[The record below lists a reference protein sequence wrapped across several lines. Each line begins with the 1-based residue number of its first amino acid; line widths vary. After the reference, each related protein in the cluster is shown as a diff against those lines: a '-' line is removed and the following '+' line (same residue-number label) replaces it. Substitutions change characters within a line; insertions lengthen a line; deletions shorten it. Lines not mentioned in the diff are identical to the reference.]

1 MSLFGP
7 SSGSGSSSLLGSLNL
22 DTSVPS
28 DPSAKRKSIFEP
40 LSTTSARGQSD
51 MFSGFGGG
59 SQATPPSGTPSLP
72 TFSLNPPPGA
82 GTSGTSATPAPA
94 AGGLFGATTSG
105 TAPASSGLFGSTPST
120 AAGTSTG
127 LFSPPAKPTLN
138 TFNPI
143 GAPAPT
149 KQQPPSFGLGST
161 LAQPANTSTFGA
173 SSSVQPQ
180 NVNPQFES
188 APAFARESAY
198 FNGLLERQ
206 KKKAKFSNA
215 DQNGQLGQL
224 PSMNMDLGD
233 LARRAQELGQKNQ
246 KLGQSVSRD
255 SRAHY
260 LLSGSGVT
268 PGQAYKD
275 FQKFDADTPQPFA
288 STARV
293 DFAEEG
299 SAYLKGMQTKGRE
312 AMLRES
318 MDRVYQDVDRFI
330 EESLGIDFD
339 EQKKRIMQHFGLM
352 AKDDTANEPGVS
364 TSSFARSQSPAKN
377 KSGRR
382 SVFGR
387 SGLDKSMIGNASSI
401 AGSSSFFGGTV
412 TNVPSG
418 LSKHQSIRDLR
429 GKERAFVDKVETFNK
444 TRLEEKPYNI
454 LQEFKVVEKEYP
466 RDVPKQLFDAYEA
479 LEDITRENSA
489 ARGLKERQFVKAH
502 AEDDSNPE
510 EAIKLKKQILNGSQ
524 SYLEKSFY
532 AEVEALIKGNPRTAQ
547 VGGMPSII
555 NKIRAYIRVRAE
567 RHDLAPEGSELQQ
580 IGDSGDYCWI
590 IIFYLL
596 RSGFVKEA
604 VDYVNGDAAFQST
617 DRRFVSYLTSY
628 ANNPDRRLSR
638 KLQEMIDGEYQQR
651 AKNAPKGT
659 VDPYRM
665 ACYKVIG
672 RCDLAQRNLETVGQ
686 GVEDWLWLQFTLAR
700 EAESAEDAAGDVF
713 GLDQICETV
722 HEIGEK
728 HFPKGQADA
737 ANSYGT
743 FFVMQILAGMFEQA
757 VDYLHSYNPLSAVHF
772 AIALTY
778 YGLLRASDYQTAGNE
793 LLSYSTKQQPQ
804 INFVPLIAYYTT
816 LFRAALPVQAV
827 DYLALICLNSDLTPS
842 SIGNVHTSAC
852 HECLRELCLETR
864 EFAALLGDIR
874 SDGSRIR
881 GAIEQR
887 AKLIRLDSQEQFL
900 RFITSQAAS
909 VADSRG
915 QIADASRSRQRINQG
930 QIADAVLLYHLCDDY
945 DNVTAVLNR
954 ALADAVAIE
963 LGDAPM
969 SLQPLKPRRAIDGS
983 ETASQASTSTQP
995 YSSLSLTQSTS
1006 SPVELATNMAN
1017 LYSTNASYFSR
1028 ITSSN
1033 RETLRT
1039 LLVMLSARAK
1049 IEHPTAPEY
1058 LRALEELNDM
1068 NILPLGARGDIS
1080 KIRQMATTFSSL
1092 PQIVTRCA
1100 GLVILWCVRAIGGER
1115 ERIAREGSWGD
1126 AEAKEQM
1133 ETLKGQLGQM
1143 ARDLMVFAGLV
1154 KYKLPAR
1161 VYDLLTRAG
1170 GEVGD
1175 Y

>member
-1 MSLFGP
+1 M
-7 SSGSGSSSLLGSLNL
+7 
-22 DTSVPS
+22 
-28 DPSAKRKSIFEP
+28 
-40 LSTTSARGQSD
+40 
-51 MFSGFGGG
+51 
-59 SQATPPSGTPSLP
+59 
-72 TFSLNPPPGA
+72 
-82 GTSGTSATPAPA
+82 
-94 AGGLFGATTSG
+94 
-105 TAPASSGLFGSTPST
+105 
-120 AAGTSTG
+120 
-127 LFSPPAKPTLN
+127 N
-138 TFNPI
+138 T
-143 GAPAPT
+143 
-149 KQQPPSFGLGST
+149 
-161 LAQPANTSTFGA
+161 
-173 SSSVQPQ
+173 
-180 NVNPQFES
+180 QFES
-188 APAFARESAY
+188 APAFAKESAY

-206 KKKAKFSNA
+206 KKKVKLNNA
-215 DQNGQLGQL
+215 DHVGQLDQL

-246 KLGQSVSRD
+246 KLGHSTAGD

-268 PGQAYKD
+268 PGQAYRD
-275 FQKFDADTPQPFA
+275 FQKLDADVPQPIIS
-288 STARV
+288 STRV

-318 MDRVYQDVDRFI
+318 MDRVYQDVDKFI

-339 EQKKRIMQHFGLM
+339 EQKKRIMQHFGLI
-352 AKDDTANEPGVS
+352 ARDDNTDGSGAFTG
-364 TSSFARSQSPAKN
+364 SFGRTQSPAKN
-377 KSGRR
+377 KESRR

-387 SGLDKSMIGNASSI
+387 SALDKSMIGNASSV
-401 AGSSSFFGGTV
+401 AGSSSFFGGPV
-412 TNVPSG
+412 TNISSG

-429 GKERAFVDKVETFNK
+429 GKERAFVDKVEAMNK
-444 TRLEEKPYNI
+444 TRLEERPYNV
-454 LQEFKVVEKEYP
+454 LQEYKAVETEFP
-466 RDVPKQLFDAYEA
+466 RDVPKQLVDAYEA
-479 LEDITRENSA
+479 LEDITKESSA
-489 ARGLKERQFVKAH
+489 TRGLKERQFVKAH

-510 EAIKLKKQILNGSQ
+510 EAIKLKKQILYGSRT
-524 SYLEKSFY
+524 YLEKSFY
-532 AEVEALIKGNPRTAQ
+532 TEVETLIRSSPRTAQ
-547 VGGMPSII
+547 IGGMPSII

-567 RHDLAPEGSELQQ
+567 RHDLAPEGSDLQQ
-580 IGDSGDYCWI
+580 IGENGDYCWI

-604 VDYVNGDAAFQST
+604 VDYVNSDTAFQST

-628 ANNPDRRLSR
+628 ANSPDRRLGK
-638 KLQEMIDGEYQQR
+638 KLQDMIDGEYQQR

-672 RCDLAQRNLETVGQ
+672 RCDLAQRNLEIVGQ
-686 GVEDWLWLQFTLAR
+686 GVEDWLWLQFSLAR
-700 EAESAEDAAGDVF
+700 EADSAEDAAGDVF

-722 HEIGEK
+722 REIGEK
-728 HFPKGQADA
+728 HFPKAQTDA

-743 FFVMQILAGMFEQA
+743 FFLMQILAGMFEQA

-778 YGLLRASDYQTAGNE
+778 YGLLRVSDYQTAGNE
-793 LLSYSTKQQPQ
+793 LCKSMETQCWGRKLTKVVTYSTKQQPQ
-804 INFVPLIAYYTT
+804 INFVPLVAYYTT

-827 DYLALICLNSDLTPS
+827 DYLALICLNSDLTPT
-842 SIGNVHTSAC
+842 SIGNVHTTAC

-887 AKLIRLDSQEQFL
+887 AKLIRLESQEQFL

-915 QIADASRSRQRINQG
+915 QV
-930 QIADAVLLYHLCDDY
+930 ADAVLLYHLCDDY

-954 ALADAVAIE
+954 ALADAVAVE
-963 LGDAPM
+963 LGDAPI
-969 SLQPLKPRRAIDGS
+969 SLQPLKPRHTNDGS
-983 ETASQASTSTQP
+983 DNASQASGSTQP
-995 YSSLSLTQSTS
+995 NSSLSLTQSTS
-1006 SPVELATNMAN
+1006 SPAELAANMAN
-1017 LYSTNASYFSR
+1017 LYSSNASYFSR

-1058 LRALEELNDM
+1058 LRALEELNEM

-1080 KIRQMATTFSSL
+1080 KIRQMATAFSSL
-1092 PQIVTRCA
+1092 PQVVTRCA
-1100 GLVILWCVRAIGGER
+1100 GLVILWCVKAIGGEK
-1115 ERIAREGSWGD
+1115 EKVAREGSWGGT
-1126 AEAKEQM
+1126 EAKEQM
-1133 ETLKGQLGQM
+1133 ETLKGQLGQI

-1170 GEVGD
+1170 GDVGD